1 LSDDKFQ
8 ILTNSGSPGRKIGT
22 CLQIMVNE
30 VIKKENPKASFAFIG
45 TPIIGQIN
53 KSGTKRF
60 KLYQIVM
67 RRFFNPANFLHHYHE
82 AESTILIFN
91 KKDED
96 KLAFTRAEQVFSV
109 LSDLPKSP
117 RNLFRL
123 ASYPG

>member
-67 RRFFNPANFLHHYHE
+67 RRFLIQPIFFITTMKQRAPSLFL
-82 AESTILIFN
+82 I
-91 KKDED
+91 KKM
-96 KLAFTRAEQVFSV
+96 KT
-109 LSDLPKSP
+109 
-117 RNLFRL
+117 N
-123 ASYPG
+123 